1 MSKEREQRA
10 ALRIARANNR
20 FDELRESL
28 PEGFHVGYIGN
39 VGWIGDTHARK
50 HARGMVTTDIVPAM
64 ESFGCSGIG
73 FRSIDVALAKK
84 QCLLNPLHMGPN
96 TLLKRSAKMG
106 FVHVQSV

>member
-39 VGWIGDTHARK
+39 VGWVGNTFIDDRAWAIYREHGEERAYTDEDTIGRVSHEERYK
-50 HARGMVTTDIVPAM
+50 
-64 ESFGCSGIG
+64 
-73 FRSIDVALAKK
+73 
-84 QCLLNPLHMGPN
+84 LNKWINVIKFAHGVEAYIN
-96 TLLKRSAKMG
+96 ADS
-106 FVHVQSV
+106 